1 MPLVYFI
8 AGMFFIYFII
18 PLLES
23 LLSYLLTWIKKFETK
38 QSAEIYKIK
47 QEATAEEDEAKT
59 VVGFVYEE
67 EEEET

>member
-47 QEATAEEDEAKT
+47 QEATAEDETKT

-67 EEEET
+67 EEEDT

>member
-47 QEATAEEDEAKT
+47 
-59 VVGFVYEE
+59 
-67 EEEET
+67 